1 VPHITSPFRHWSIR
15 TRLVTVFAVG
25 STILLLLT
33 ASLLYRGLNA
43 QLENAIDQALRDRAD
58 DIALDLREGNLS
70 IRNGEPYVVLL
81 RADGQVI
88 DSTAVGAR
96 RNPVLSPRELGR
108 ARDHEIAFERRKVTG
123 LGDRGRLLARPE
135 RAMDGST
142 VVVVV
147 GESLD
152 TVIRATPRLGL
163 LLAVT
168 SILLIGLIV
177 GSGWMLA
184 GAALRPVR
192 RMIEEAAAISL
203 VQGGER
209 LREPPGDDEI
219 ALLGKTLN
227 VMLERIEASLAHERA
242 FVDDASHE
250 LRTPLS
256 ILHGELELAAA
267 QPDDVAGMRSA
278 VTVALQEADLL
289 RRLTEDLLVL
299 ARTDRGR
306 LAPRLDRIDLMETV
320 RRAADRHGVGTDVDV
335 EVVGTE
341 IVAAADSLLA
351 ERVVGNLIDNAC
363 RHAAARVQVE
373 VATDGDCGVVTVSD
387 DGVGFPT
394 EFLPVAFDRF
404 SRADPARGGR
414 GGGSGL
420 GLAIVAALVRAQGG
434 RVDVG
439 NGGPGGG
446 GQVKVWFPGAEEI
459 VLPDEG
465 QEEVA
470 AAVSGGG
477 HGGTSPTT

>member
-1 VPHITSPFRHWSIR
+1 VPRIGFPFQGWSIR

-25 STILLLLT
+25 STMLLLLT
-33 ASLLYRGLNA
+33 GSLLYRGLNA
-43 QLENAIDQALRDRAD
+43 QLDNAIDQALGARAD

-81 RADGQVI
+81 RPDGQVI
-88 DSTAVGAR
+88 DATAVGTR
-96 RNPVLSPRELGR
+96 RNPVLQARDLAR
-108 ARDHEIAFERRKVTG
+108 ARDHEIVFERRKVTG

-135 RAMDGST
+135 RALDGST
-142 VVVVV
+142 VIVVV

-163 LLAVT
+163 LLAGT
-168 SILLIGLIV
+168 SALLIGLIA

-203 VQGGER
+203 VQDGER
-209 LREPPGDDEI
+209 LRQPPGDDEI

-256 ILHGELELAAA
+256 ILRGELELAAA
-267 QPDDVAGMRSA
+267 RPDDVTGMRQA
-278 VTVALQEADLL
+278 LTIALQEAEQLG
-289 RRLTEDLLVL
+289 RLTEDLLVL
-299 ARTDRGR
+299 ARTDRGL
-306 LAPRLDRIDLMETV
+306 LARRLDRIDLIESV
-320 RRAADRHGVGTDVDV
+320 RRAADRHGAGTQVEV
-335 EVVGTE
+335 EVVGDE
-341 IVAAADSLLA
+341 VVVSADSLLA

-363 RHAAARVQVE
+363 RHAATRVQVE
-373 VATDGDCGVVTVSD
+373 VATDGDCGRVTVSD
-387 DGVGFPT
+387 DGIGFPS

-404 SRADPARGGR
+404 SRADPARGGK

-434 RVDVG
+434 RVAVG

-446 GQVKVWFPGAEEI
+446 GQVQVWFPGAEPVEPSDAS
-459 VLPDEG
+459 VP
-465 QEEVA
+465 
-470 AAVSGGG
+470 AAVSG
-477 HGGTSPTT
+477 SPPGEG